1 MESGR
6 QQSVDWREERAAR
19 AGRMDTKYLW
29 STQVRF
35 LLPSYFLKS
44 SLCFTGKEKYCSA
57 SKVEDVTETLKTRP
71 LADGA
76 VGTRRREAQREC
88 R

>member
-35 LLPSYFLKS
+35 LLPELF
-44 SLCFTGKEKYCSA
+44 F
-57 SKVEDVTETLKTRP
+57 KVIFVLYRKGEIL
-71 LADGA
+71 
-76 VGTRRREAQREC
+76 QRE
-88 R
+88 